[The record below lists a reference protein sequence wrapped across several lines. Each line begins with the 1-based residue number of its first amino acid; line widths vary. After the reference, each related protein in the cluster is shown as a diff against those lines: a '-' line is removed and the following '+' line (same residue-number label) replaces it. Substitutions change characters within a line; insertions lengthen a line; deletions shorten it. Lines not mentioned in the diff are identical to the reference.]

1 MSLICF
7 SVCPYPTRTDRNK
20 AKGASFIPV
29 EAADAWATGMTMRI
43 EALLRHWSQSVNK
56 RRSWVPKEFM
66 RSKEDD
72 EGEEDNGNVED
83 GAAVRGSCD
92 GNEKDEADEKRKQNQ
107 AADQQLEGG
116 MGTSSSSNRTIKTKT
131 EKEKATQLHR
141 DATKGKTERGKS
153 QGNKKNPKK
162 MRVSNKDNAQ
172 TSDDYKFY
180 CYAAR
185 PSIVLDR
192 SIADEMSGRL
202 PMELDGT
209 PFATPRSS
217 SSAGAGAEQDQSR
230 GEAEAEQEQGSKQS
244 RTRAA
249 ATDADKDVG

>member
-116 MGTSSSSNRTIKTKT
+116 MGTSSSSNRKIKTKT
-131 EKEKATQLHR
+131 EKKKPRNYIATPPKGKLSEANR
-141 DATKGKTERGKS
+141 REIKRIPKKCESATKTTHKPPMTTNSTVMQHGLLSFSIEVL
-153 QGNKKNPKK
+153 Q
-162 MRVSNKDNAQ
+162 MR
-172 TSDDYKFY
+172 
-180 CYAAR
+180 
-185 PSIVLDR
+185 
-192 SIADEMSGRL
+192 
-202 PMELDGT
+202 
-209 PFATPRSS
+209 
-217 SSAGAGAEQDQSR
+217 
-230 GEAEAEQEQGSKQS
+230 
-244 RTRAA
+244 
-249 ATDADKDVG
+249 